1 MMTAKMVYDQGWFH
15 FLIRKARKSA
25 VKINYILLC
34 RIINKI
40 YV

>member
-1 MMTAKMVYDQGWFH
+1 LVS